1 MEKSSFAQQLEQAA
15 VRYQQAKADATH
27 LGHRVRFAEA
37 ALESARDQ
45 AIAAEIEADRALS
58 EVVRLAR
65 EGGGLGGQVLPEK
78 AVSGVYSVAAKE
90 APSA

>member
-1 MEKSSFAQQLEQAA
+1 MGESSYARQLWVAAMCYKRAKSDAEILEQ
-15 VRYQQAKADATH
+15 QA
-27 LGHRVRFAEA
+27 RFAEA
-37 ALESARDQ
+37 AARSAQQR
-45 AIAAEIEADRALS
+45 AIDAACEADRALS

-65 EGGGLGGQVLPEK
+65 EGGGLGGQVLPEE